1 MTARPAQRHR
11 TKIAAPLLI
20 AGLTLSAGAT
30 CGLPLGGC
38 GGPPAGVA
46 PATLDP
52 LPDHIVQRLTDCGK
66 RGPTPLAPVQHTVA
80 FDVFMNPDGEVQ
92 EVALRDTTLHFDE
105 VEACMQSALG
115 GLSGRVAD
123 GPLRR
128 REPTSPAPPEPE
140 TRTLL
145 ASPVVIAVGVAEV
158 AIVVGVMVLTVVVY
172 YQVVRNT
179 QTLRPPPPLAA
190 EADEP
195 AKPEPAQPEPPKADP
210 SENPKTTGPTP
221 PAPPKPPE
229 PPKPKPRCEDVF
241 PRIVNCFYIKQEKY
255 PSLKAALEAA
265 IQKLPKDRQKRPFT
279 TNGAE
284 RADERLGA
292 HHITYY
298 SADSRTK
305 ITIGYYKQC
314 CKNTAEGP
322 VLVEG
327 KQCYEHN
334 TQYLR

>member
-158 AIVVGVMVLTVVVY
+158 AIVVGVMVLT
-172 YQVVRNT
+172 QSRPERRPQNHRPNATCSPQASGATQAQTEVRGRFSQN
-179 QTLRPPPPLAA
+179 
-190 EADEP
+190 
-195 AKPEPAQPEPPKADP
+195 
-210 SENPKTTGPTP
+210 
-221 PAPPKPPE
+221 
-229 PPKPKPRCEDVF
+229 
-241 PRIVNCFYIKQEKY
+241 
-255 PSLKAALEAA
+255 
-265 IQKLPKDRQKRPFT
+265 RQ
-279 TNGAE
+279 
-284 RADERLGA
+284 LLL
-292 HHITYY
+292 H
-298 SADSRTK
+298 
-305 ITIGYYKQC
+305 
-314 CKNTAEGP
+314 
-322 VLVEG
+322 
-327 KQCYEHN
+327 
-334 TQYLR
+334 